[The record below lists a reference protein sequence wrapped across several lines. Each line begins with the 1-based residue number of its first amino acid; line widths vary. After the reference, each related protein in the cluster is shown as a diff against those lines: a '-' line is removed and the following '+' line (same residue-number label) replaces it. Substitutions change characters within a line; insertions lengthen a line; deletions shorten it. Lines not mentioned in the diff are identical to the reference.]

1 MAKHFDFH
9 GKTEEFVAAKLPNL
23 IQENVLKNNQTI
35 VLISGRGTYAMKTHL
50 ENYLNEYEG
59 IFYSWDDR
67 SNSFFVRKKKK
78 KKILI
83 KTMIVKIIF
92 IKIILMKAIILL
104 LKIAHQ
110 IKMLKKFSKALNS
123 KNKIPCGVFLKCF
136 LTWNHWVKYFASI

>member
-23 IQENVLKNNQTI
+23 IQENVLKNNETI

-59 IFYSWDDR
+59 ISYSWDDR
-67 SNSFFVRKKKK
+67 SNSFFVRKKK

-123 KNKIPCGVFLKCF
+123 TL
-136 LTWNHWVKYFASI
+136 

>member
-9 GKTEEFVAAKLPNL
+9 GKTEEFVAAKLPSL

-59 IFYSWDDR
+59 ISYSWDDR
-67 SNSFFVRKKKK
+67 SNSFFVRKKK

-104 LKIAHQ
+104 LKIAH
-110 IKMLKKFSKALNS
+110 
-123 KNKIPCGVFLKCF
+123 
-136 LTWNHWVKYFASI
+136 